1 MSNFVY
7 NFLSKN
13 LQSLDPEKS
22 AADLELFFQA
32 KPLIKPVFE
41 KYFQLWLEKCYED
54 TVKNTNTII
63 PEPEQEQSFDLK
75 RLCSIL
81 EIKSDS
87 YAYKN
92 IKSSLSYARKKGK
105 LCGSRGNGNTSK
117 FYFTKEEV
125 KSHLFCYNKEYY
137 KIFCNYLMA

>member
-1 MSNFVY
+1 MSNFVF

-22 AADLELFFQA
+22 ASELELFFQA
-32 KPLIKPVFE
+32 KHEFKPIFE

-54 TVKNTNTII
+54 TVENTEPII
-63 PEPEQEQSFDLK
+63 TEPEQEQTFDLK

-81 EIKSDS
+81 DIKSDS

-92 IKSSLSYARKKGK
+92 IKSSISYARKNGK
-105 LCGSRGNGNTSK
+105 ILGTRFSGNTGK
-117 FYFTKEEV
+117 FYFTKGEI
-125 KSHLFCYNKEYY
+125 KSHLFCYNKSYY
-137 KIFCNYLMA
+137 TMFCNYLKA